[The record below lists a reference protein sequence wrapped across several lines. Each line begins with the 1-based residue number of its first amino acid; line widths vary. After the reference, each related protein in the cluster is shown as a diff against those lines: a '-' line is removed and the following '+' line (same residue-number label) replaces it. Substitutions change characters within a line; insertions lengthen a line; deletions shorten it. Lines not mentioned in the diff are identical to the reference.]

1 MSLFHKNCGLW
12 RLCLSTIHC
21 SWRADRQH
29 CQTDTTLFRTFSK
42 KCKHFSHFLM
52 HANLFKCET
61 ALRLFTSFLAHAVY
75 PTYRF
80 LPITSIK
87 IQLQLLSLKFDYSD
101 FCFSPISPF
110 SRFLHSQKF
119 SSTDSNFT
127 LRFAFRYCF
136 SWRRKLIIGKTSWT
150 PRNDEKMC

>member
-1 MSLFHKNCGLW
+1 MVCEGYALVRFIVRDVRTDNIAKLTPHFFALFPKNPNIFLTSSC
-12 RLCLSTIHC
+12 TPTC
-21 SWRADRQH
+21 SSVKQRHDV
-29 CQTDTTLFRTFSK
+29 
-42 KCKHFSHFLM
+42 
-52 HANLFKCET
+52 
-61 ALRLFTSFLAHAVY
+61 FTSFLAHAVY

-136 SWRRKLIIGKTSWT
+136 S
-150 PRNDEKMC
+150 